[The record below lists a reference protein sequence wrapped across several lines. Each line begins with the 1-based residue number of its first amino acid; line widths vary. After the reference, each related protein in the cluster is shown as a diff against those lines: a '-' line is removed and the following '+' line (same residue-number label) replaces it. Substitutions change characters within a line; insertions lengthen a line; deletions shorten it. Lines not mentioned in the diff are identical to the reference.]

1 MKKISAIIRITMWTF
16 IRYIFHKNM
25 HRVRVAFFCAW
36 KNLFLPK
43 NAAVAKS
50 LAVSLVLSL
59 CITVPLVHIS
69 HASVPY
75 SYALYDKNGE
85 LLGASVASDGQWRF
99 APHTVPEKFEKAIIA
114 FEDRRF
120 YFHCGV
126 DVLAIYRAL
135 VLNVRAGRIVSGGS
149 TITMQ
154 TVRIL
159 EHNPPRTLLQKAKEA
174 VLAFFYELRYTK
186 RGVLELYAAHA
197 PFGGNVVGIEA
208 ASWRYF
214 NRPPDSL
221 TWAETAT
228 LAVLPNAP
236 SLVYP
241 GANKDVLRAKRDSL
255 LHTLHKRG
263 CFDKETLL
271 LSLEEL
277 LPEKPYDV
285 PQHAPHYLER
295 MKKLSGQQ
303 RMMASRT
310 PEAARPFAGMRNFAK
325 QTRSANAERTHK
337 NETRIVTT
345 LDGALQKNTTA
356 LLEKWSLQFSRSGI
370 NNAAAIII
378 DTQTGD
384 VLAYCGNT
392 GSDGRNA
399 SSRDVDIISSR
410 RSSGSL
416 LKPFLFAAMLD
427 TGMLLP
433 NQLVV
438 DVPTRIGSYKPEN
451 NIPVYRGAVPAAEAL
466 SRSLNIPAVRELRTY
481 GITAFLDYLKKCGFT
496 TLDRKA
502 DDYGLPLILGGGE
515 VTLEEAT
522 RAYAALMNAACG
534 SARSASHHFPASTG
548 AAYLTVA
555 ALEEGVRP
563 DDEAAWQSYA
573 HAKKIAW
580 KTGTSTGNRDVWA
593 IGTTKEYTVGVWVGN
608 AEGHGRPDLKSIAT
622 SAPLMFDIFSTL
634 PVTHWPSVPYD
645 DLTLETV
652 CVHSGYKAGMYC
664 SDTKKMLRPL
674 AAPISELCPYC
685 MAVSLT
691 PDGKYRA
698 SVQDMVGEYAGQL
711 PKIENRFVLPPSLEY
726 WYTRFV
732 FGYKTLPPYVP
743 GSTAVHEELTI
754 IFPEQGAHV
763 VIPIEIDGAGG
774 RMVMQA
780 VNRDKD
786 VTLYWDIDG
795 EYVGSTKRVHEMT
808 AHPVPGKHTLTVTDS
823 RGNRRVRT
831 FEVLGE
837 E

>member
-1 MKKISAIIRITMWTF
+1 MCFLLKHIKHNGAQHIRT
-16 IRYIFHKNM
+16 IFLL
-25 HRVRVAFFCAW
+25 VC
-36 KNLFLPK
+36 KNLFAIK
-43 NAAVAKS
+43 NAGVVKAFV
-50 LAVSLVLSL
+50 VSLVLSL
-59 CITVPLVHIS
+59 YITIPLVHIS
-69 HASVPY
+69 HAGGPY

-99 APHTVPEKFEKAIIA
+99 APHIVPEKFEKAIIA

-126 DVLAIYRAL
+126 DFLAICRAFI
-135 VLNVRAGRIVSGGS
+135 LNARTGRIVSGGS

-159 EHNPPRTLLQKAKEA
+159 EHNPPRTLPQKAKEA

-186 RGVLELYAAHA
+186 RGVLELYAANA

-241 GANKDVLRAKRDSL
+241 GTNKNILRAKRDNL

-271 LSLEEL
+271 LSLEES
-277 LPEKPYDV
+277 LPEKPYDL
-285 PQHAPHYLER
+285 PSYAPHYLER
-295 MKKLSGQQ
+295 MKKSSGKN
-303 RMMASRT
+303 RT
-310 PEAARPFAGMRNFAK
+310 TATRTSEAASSFA
-325 QTRSANAERTHK
+325 
-337 NETRIVTT
+337 ETRIVTT
-345 LDGALQKNTTA
+345 LTATLQKNTTA
-356 LLEKWSLQFSRSGI
+356 LLEKWSRQFSRSGI

-378 DTQTGD
+378 DTQTGNI
-384 VLAYCGNT
+384 LAYCGNT
-392 GSDGRNA
+392 GSGGRNA
-399 SSRDVDIISSR
+399 TSRDVDIVNSR

-427 TGMLLP
+427 TGLLLP

-466 SRSLNIPAVRELRTY
+466 SRSLNIPAIRELRTY

-496 TLDRKA
+496 TFDRTVS
-502 DDYGLPLILGGGE
+502 DYGLPLILGGGE

-522 RAYAALMNAACG
+522 RAYAALMNAACDN
-534 SARSASHHFPASTG
+534 ARSTWHNFPASTG
-548 AAYLTVA
+548 AAYLTLT

-580 KTGTSTGNRDVWA
+580 KTGTSTGNRDAWA

-608 AEGHGRPDLKSIAT
+608 AEGHGRPDLKSVAT

-634 PVTHWPSVPYD
+634 PATHWPSVPYD
-645 DLTLETV
+645 DLTLETA
-652 CVHSGYKAGMYC
+652 CAHSGYKAGMYC
-664 SDTKKMLRPL
+664 SDTKKILRPL

-685 MAVSLT
+685 LPVSLT

-698 SVQDMVGEYAGQL
+698 SVQDMTGEYAGQL

-726 WYTRFV
+726 WYTRYV
-732 FGYKTLPPYVP
+732 FGYKTLPPYVS
-743 GSTAVHEELTI
+743 GSVAAREELTI
-754 IFPEQGAHV
+754 VFPEQGAHI
-763 VIPIEIDGAGG
+763 VIPIEIDGTTG

-780 VNRDKD
+780 VNRDKNA
-786 VTLYWDIDG
+786 TLYWDIDG
-795 EYVGSTKRVHEMT
+795 EYLGSTKRVHEMT
-808 AHPVPGKHTLTVTDS
+808 THAAPGTHTLTVTDS

-831 FEVLGE
+831 FEVLDKE
-837 E
+837 